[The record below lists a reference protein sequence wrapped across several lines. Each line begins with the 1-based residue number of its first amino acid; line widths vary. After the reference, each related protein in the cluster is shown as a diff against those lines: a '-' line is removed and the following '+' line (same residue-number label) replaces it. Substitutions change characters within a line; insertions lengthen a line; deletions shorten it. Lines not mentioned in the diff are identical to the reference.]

1 MVSVPQSSW
10 LCSLRP
16 IKCAGGVFST
26 TTNPRTCPFFKT
38 LKVSSSSNAESSSP
52 NSSDSQE
59 KSLEA
64 EPAETDPVKL
74 AFAKAKAYK
83 KAIQSNPTPKFSQ
96 IPVSE
101 SAESGNR
108 SDGSVSEVTTGGNQE
123 VPIAVKLAME
133 KAKEYTM
140 NKGFVDSS
148 NVVERSETISGL
160 KGGNGGNSGNA
171 IVEKKIDKKE
181 ELTISSIDFMG
192 LNFSDKKKS
201 RGLPAGLVPVA
212 DPFPEGDL
220 SEVEIIVGDTRKF
233 GDATVSKQKPIQED
247 NSDLYKPKV
256 STWGVFPR
264 PGNISETYGGGRTIH
279 PGEVLETA
287 EDKAAKEAHT
297 RQLLAAYERK
307 IGLNIDA
314 KLKSECE
321 QALKD
326 GDSLMDLG
334 KLMEAL
340 PYYEKIMD
348 KLAFQSELH
357 GLAALQW
364 SICQDSLSRSN
375 EARIMYERLQSHPN
389 AQVTKKARQFMFG
402 FQAMEKMKVTSS
414 TFFPTNTGYQNY
426 FEAFIEDKANY
437 PLKEA
442 EVEEG
447 ALSQALLYIIFL
459 VFPIFIVLLIAIQ
472 KGI

>member
-108 SDGSVSEVTTGGNQE
+108 SDGSVSEVTNGGNQE
-123 VPIAVKLAME
+123 VPLAVKLAME
-133 KAKEYTM
+133 KAKDYKD
-140 NKGFVDSS
+140 KGVVGSS
-148 NVVERSETISGL
+148 KVSEGSKTISGL
-160 KGGNGGNSGNA
+160 KGGNSGNGF
-171 IVEKKIDKKE
+171 VEKKED
-181 ELTISSIDFMG
+181 LSISSINFVG
-192 LNFSDKKKS
+192 LDFSDKKKG

-212 DPFPEGDL
+212 DPFPEGGL
-220 SEVEIIVGDTRKF
+220 PEVEIIVGDTSKF
-233 GDATVSKQKPIQED
+233 GDELVSKPKPIQED

-256 STWGVFPR
+256 STWGVFPG
-264 PGNISETYGGGRTIH
+264 PNNISKTYGGGRIIR
-279 PGEVLETA
+279 PGEMLETA

-297 RQLLAAYERK
+297 RQLLAAYKRK